1 MPVEVRNLSHI
12 YDAGGPFAFRAL
24 EDVSFRIADGEFV
37 AVIGHTGSGKSTLVQ
52 HLNGLS
58 KPTSGTVFVGNLNLS
73 DKNTSLKEVRKKVG
87 LVFQYPEYQLFEE
100 TVKADI
106 GFGPKNLGLDAEEIN
121 DRVREAMELTELDYA
136 ELAEKSPFELS
147 GGQKRRVAIAGV
159 LAMEPDILILDE
171 PAAGLD
177 PAGRD
182 NILSLIKK
190 WHESGKTII
199 MVSHSMDDVADLAQ
213 HILVMNHGKLE
224 MEGTP
229 EEIFSKGQ
237 RLQEIG
243 LGVPAVTALAM
254 RLNALGF
261 ALPSNLYRMEDM
273 EQALLHALKG
283 GKHV

>member
-12 YDAGGPFAFRAL
+12 YDAGGPFAFKAL
-24 EDVSFRIADGEFV
+24 EDVSFKIKDGEFV

-58 KPTSGTVFVGNLNLS
+58 KPTSGTVFVDDLDLS
-73 DKNTSLKEVRKKVG
+73 DKNTSLKEVRRHVG

-106 GFGPKNLGLDAEEIN
+106 GFGPKNLGLDAEEI
-121 DRVREAMELTELDYA
+121 DARVREAMDMTELDYNTF
-136 ELAEKSPFELS
+136 AEKSPFELS

-182 NILSLIKK
+182 SILSLIQS
-190 WHESGKTII
+190 WHKSGKTIL
-199 MVSHSMDDVADLAQ
+199 MVSHSMDDVAALAE
-213 HILVMNHGKLE
+213 HILVMNRGKLE

-229 EEIFSKGQ
+229 AEVFSQGK

-243 LGVPAVTALAM
+243 LGVPTVTALAM
-254 RLNALGF
+254 RLNELGF
-261 ALPSNLYRMEDM
+261 PVPSNLYRMEDM
-273 EQALLHALKG
+273 EKALLAVLKG
-283 GKHV
+283 GKPA